1 MDWSYRLTLHGD
13 VEHECRVTLKGDG
26 EHILWE
32 LSPVDDSDEDGETSS
47 CLQNVADFREYGPPE
62 AREYLKAPA
71 TVLDALCVAAGAPS
85 PAWRTPVPAEVNAF
99 LAAAEKGNIEE
110 MQRLVREGVPLHAT
124 DHHHRGALA
133 YAAETSTKSASEWLL
148 ECGADVN
155 ARARYGKTVLMS
167 AAARNREDLADLYRQ
182 KGADLTLRDSAG
194 KTAWLMGIESHAGG
208 GLVSSLRANAQED
221 WPRALHLAAWG
232 NHIHWME
239 GEDWFVKSWSP
250 EMNLRE
256 GNRQL
261 TPLQAA
267 VLSWRPLPQ
276 AIRWLV
282 ENGADLTVVD
292 AEDGMTMLHH
302 AAKLNLPWMI
312 AACAQAGVKVD
323 ATDKAGRTALHYALD
338 QNECPRLVNALLDA
352 GASPLNQ
359 VDSRLAWGPWLL
371 SQGTV
376 QRRAWS
382 GLCSYAWLTPHDAP
396 PGEDGDPPKGS
407 VWLEFPAEWTALPA
421 QELDARL
428 QQAVRRTDDASG
440 TDAKRYQEAVLLTQV
455 EALKQPA
462 GWPGRK
468 LWAVFPDEA
477 VKLLDRFRD
486 ERPREIIADPATFKV
501 GALQQVHREWTW
513 KARDWNARH
522 DTFKLVLRRGTLRWD
537 AYNTRSE
544 QSLARFRTEGPPRS
558 ADFYRT
564 LPRDILD
571 ELCALIGDS
580 ERTWELPCP
589 KDAREERL
597 ERWAAAQPPPLPVP
611 PPLPPPPHQSGKW
624 CYARMDIEDRF
635 TTPSGAGGDGEWSCW
650 MEFPA
655 EWCYCQPSQL
665 DQWLIAALR
674 RAYGDMNEKASGPD
688 GGHYSLKRCWP
699 EVLSRAEAIK
709 QPWAER
715 GKVLYSTDE
724 REGAPLAVPD
734 EERRRPLLSMA
745 DPENPPQPIPVSPP
759 PLKGRR

>member
-1 MDWSYRLTLHGD
+1 MDWSYRLMLHGN
-13 VEHECRVTLKGDG
+13 VEHECRVTLKEDG

-32 LSPVDDSDEDGETSS
+32 LSPMDDSDEDGEKSS
-47 CLQNVADFREYGPPE
+47 CLQEVADFREYGPPE
-62 AREYLKAPA
+62 APEYLKAPSA
-71 TVLDALCVAAGAPS
+71 VLDSLCAAVGAPA
-85 PAWRTPVPAEVNAF
+85 PAWRTPVPAEVTAL
-99 LAAAEKGNIEE
+99 LAAAARGDVDE
-110 MQRLVREGVPLHAT
+110 MQRLVREGVSLHAT
-124 DHHHRGALA
+124 DHHRRGALT
-133 YAAETSTKSASEWLL
+133 YAAEASSKNASEWLL
-148 ECGADVN
+148 ERGVNVN
-155 ARARYGKTVLMS
+155 ARARYGKTVLMG
-167 AAARNREDLADLYRQ
+167 AASRNREDLADLYRQ
-182 KGADLTLRDSAG
+182 MGADLTLKDCAG
-194 KTAWLMGIESHAGG
+194 KTAWMIAIESHAGG

-239 GEDWFVKSWSP
+239 GEDWFVENWSP
-250 EMNLRE
+250 EMNPRE
-256 GNRQL
+256 GARQF

-282 ENGADLTVVD
+282 ANGADVSVVNAD
-292 AEDGMTMLHH
+292 DGMTMLHH
-302 AAKLNLPWMI
+302 AAKLNLPWMVD
-312 AACAQAGVKVD
+312 ACVQAGVDVH
-323 ATDKAGRTALHYALD
+323 ARDKAGRTALQYALD
-338 QNECPRLVNALLDA
+338 QNECPHLVNALLDA
-352 GASPLNQ
+352 GANPQ
-359 VDSRLAWGPWLL
+359 DVTECRLAWGPWLL
-371 SQGTV
+371 SQEAS
-376 QRRAWS
+376 QRRRWS
-382 GLCSYAWLTPHDAP
+382 GLCCYTRLTPQDAP
-396 PGEDGDPPKGS
+396 PGEDGDPPEGS
-407 VWLEFPAEWTALPA
+407 MWLEFPAEWTALPA
-421 QELDARL
+421 QELETRL
-428 QQAVRRTDDASG
+428 QQAVRRTEEISG
-440 TDAKRYQEAVLLTQV
+440 TEAKQYQEAALLTQV

-468 LWAVFPDEA
+468 LWAVLPDEG

-486 ERPREIIADPATFKV
+486 ERPREIIADPTTFKM
-501 GALQQVHREWTW
+501 GALQRVHREWTW

-522 DTFKLVLRRGTLRWD
+522 DTFKLVLRRGALTWD

-544 QSLARFRTEGPPRS
+544 QSLARFRAEGPPRS

-564 LPRDILD
+564 LPQDVLD
-571 ELCALIGDS
+571 ELCALIGDTA
-580 ERTWELPCP
+580 RTWETPRSR
-589 KDAREERL
+589 KEREAHLKQWE
-597 ERWAAAQPPPLPVP
+597 AAQPPSLPVP

-674 RAYGDMNEKASGPD
+674 RAYAAMNEKASGPD

-709 QPWAER
+709 QPWAGR

-745 DPENPPQPIPVSPP
+745 DPENPPQPLPISPP